1 MAKIVYH
8 SKMGFI
14 YDNVFPIE
22 EQGLNVRLGEGI
34 RTVEFNRC
42 MKSKLVFVEA
52 RTTFAQTDGIDIS
65 DGTNLQ
71 KQTQEVVEK
80 FIHSL
85 NIYAAI
91 KIGVIDEPMSNHSTP
106 DKISIVFV
114 LVVKRGTSQGCR
126 KLSKIV
132 FNQIPSWFTKIW
144 GLKVYA
150 VNGQTAINR
159 GLVADIIDDAE
170 EF

>member
-1 MAKIVYH
+1 MAEIVYH
-8 SKMGFI
+8 SNMGFI

-22 EQGLNVRLGEGI
+22 EKGINVRLGEGI
-34 RTVEFNRC
+34 RTVEFIRC
-42 MKSKLVFVEA
+42 IKGKLVFVEA

-71 KQTQEVVEK
+71 KQTQEVVDK

-91 KIGVIDEPMSNHSTP
+91 KIG
-106 DKISIVFV
+106 
-114 LVVKRGTSQGCR
+114 
-126 KLSKIV
+126 
-132 FNQIPSWFTKIW
+132 
-144 GLKVYA
+144 
-150 VNGQTAINR
+150 
-159 GLVADIIDDAE
+159 IIDDAE

>member
-1 MAKIVYH
+1 MVKIVYH

-22 EQGLNVRLGEGI
+22 ERGLNVRLGEGI
-34 RTVEFNRC
+34 RTVEFIRC
-42 MKSKLVFVEA
+42 MKGKLVFVEA

-65 DGTNLQ
+65 VGKSLQ
-71 KQTQEVVEK
+71 TQTQEIVEK

-85 NIYAAI
+85 NMYTAI
-91 KIGVIDEPMSNHSTP
+91 KIGVIDEPMRNHGTP
-106 DKISIVFV
+106 DKISVVFV

-126 KLSKIV
+126 KLSKIISSK
-132 FNQIPSWFTKIW
+132 IPSWFTKIW
-144 GLKVYA
+144 GLEVYA
-150 VNGQTAINR
+150 VSGQTAINR

-170 EF
+170 VF